1 MTWSWRRRLAV
12 VMGCW
17 AAVVATMVG
26 LGMQPNPIVL
36 AAVAAVAGVIGAL
49 LLDLS
54 DIAAPVDWRTT
65 REGSGRGIASDVRV
79 SALRRQLGAAGALG
93 SDDMV
98 HTSLVAIID
107 DRLLVEHAVDRRAQ
121 PAAAA
126 ALLGPDL
133 DDFVTVPP
141 SRDRWADPRFLPAVL
156 DRIEA
161 L

>member
-1 MTWSWRRRLAV
+1 MTVSWRRRLAV
-12 VMGCW
+12 VVACW
-17 AAVVATMVG
+17 AVVVAVMAG
-26 LGMQPNPIVL
+26 LGMEPNLVVL
-36 AAVAAVAGVIGAL
+36 AAVAAVVGVIIWVV
-49 LLDLS
+49 LDLS

-65 REGSGRGIASDVRV
+65 REGGGRGVAHDVRV

-107 DRLLVEHAVDRRAQ
+107 DRLASEHGVDRLTQ
-121 PAAAA
+121 PALAAP
-126 ALLGPDL
+126 LLGPDL
-133 DDFVTVPP
+133 DEFVTRPP
-141 SRDRWADPRFLPAVL
+141 SRERWADPRFLPAVL

>member
-133 DDFVTVPP
+133 VEFVTGSP

>member
-1 MTWSWRRRLAV
+1 MTVSWRRRLAV
-12 VMGCW
+12 VVACW
-17 AAVVATMVG
+17 AAVVAVMAG
-26 LGMQPNPIVL
+26 LGMEPNLIVL
-36 AAVAAVAGVIGAL
+36 AALAAVVGVITWVV
-49 LLDLS
+49 LDLS

-65 REGSGRGIASDVRV
+65 REGSGRGVASDVRV
-79 SALRRQLGAAGALG
+79 NTLRRQLGAAGALG

-107 DRLLVEHAVDRRAQ
+107 DRLASEHGVDRRVQ
-121 PAAAA
+121 PSMAA

-133 DDFVTVPP
+133 DEFVTHPP
-141 SRDRWADPRFLPAVL
+141 SRERWADPRFLPAVL